1 MAAISKLT
9 SRFKN
14 AISHA
19 SAKYYASFEKNLHVN
34 MAFQEPMIILG
45 GGGGGLG
52 DLHAGMQANKII
64 TVFPDE
70 GIFASVLYF
79 FLYFYLSKII
89 LFFGWV

>member
-9 SRFKN
+9 SIFKN

-45 GGGGGLG
+45 GGMGGTLVICMLECKLTKSSLFSRMKIF
-52 DLHAGMQANKII
+52 LHQFY
-64 TVFPDE
+64 T
-70 GIFASVLYF
+70 F
-79 FLYFYLSKII
+79 FYTFI
-89 LFFGWV
+89 